1 MNMEQTNGIVSAMLQ
16 TVVGQSGQPKPGK
29 TGNDDPSDF
38 QKLLDDA
45 AQAKDPLLEDRP
57 KTETAATTK
66 KPEKVPA
73 QKKEDALTR
82 IKQMLEQG
90 YVVTQPDFPC
100 VDLDGNV
107 LQPGEYVVVW
117 TEDGAETIPIT
128 GLEPWEQLQL
138 QQLLDDNGQTIVLN
152 DPVVDRLLEETAPQA
167 QQPLVQPDAEQTALE
182 GQTVQTVPVEQD
194 LEVQRD
200 APQSQAT
207 AQELQPQQE
216 EGDSDAQVEIL
227 DVEQAPQPIFR
238 DVEAAPVKVGEV
250 YDAQPS
256 EGTDVAAQIDAKLSQ
271 ALEQGESIVR
281 VQLTP
286 ESLGDVTVEI
296 SKSADGI
303 LRVALTAS
311 SSETRSIL
319 ERHAG
324 DLQGMLS
331 VRGQQEVQVD
341 VQRQQESQQSQDQ
354 NQGQNQQRGY
364 DGQNGH
370 GQDAQEQ
377 RRSRRDG
384 ASSQD
389 FMQQLRLGLIPMDTG
404 L

>member
-1 MNMEQTNGIVSAMLQ
+1 MEQTNGIVSAMLQ
-16 TVVGQSGQPKPGK
+16 TVMGQSGQPKPGK

-90 YVVTQPDFPC
+90 YVVTQLDFPC

-194 LEVQRD
+194 LEVQLD
-200 APQSQAT
+200 APQPQA
-207 AQELQPQQE
+207 AE
-216 EGDSDAQVEIL
+216 S
-227 DVEQAPQPIFR
+227 F
-238 DVEAAPVKVGEV
+238 PVK
-250 YDAQPS
+250 
-256 EGTDVAAQIDAKLSQ
+256 
-271 ALEQGESIVR
+271 
-281 VQLTP
+281 
-286 ESLGDVTVEI
+286 
-296 SKSADGI
+296 
-303 LRVALTAS
+303 
-311 SSETRSIL
+311 
-319 ERHAG
+319 
-324 DLQGMLS
+324 DLM
-331 VRGQQEVQVD
+331 
-341 VQRQQESQQSQDQ
+341 
-354 NQGQNQQRGY
+354 
-364 DGQNGH
+364 
-370 GQDAQEQ
+370 
-377 RRSRRDG
+377 
-384 ASSQD
+384 
-389 FMQQLRLGLIPMDTG
+389 
-404 L
+404 